1 MMSPEFIPRRARAYK
16 VAESLKDEVER
27 QIATLLSDGFI
38 RHSSSPQ
45 ANPIVC
51 VLKKTKVTQNTNS
64 NVCENEVAIKPE
76 VRLAIDYR
84 YFNSSTQSFPFPVQD
99 QQTALD
105 AISRF
110 NVISVFDVR
119 ASYWQTPI
127 KREHQWLSAFICH
140 SGLYEW

>member
-1 MMSPEFIPRRARAYK
+1 M
-16 VAESLKDEVER
+16 
-27 QIATLLSDGFI
+27 LLSDGFI

-45 ANPIVC
+45 ASPIVC
-51 VLKKTKVTQNTNS
+51 VLKKTKVTQNTNPNLS
-64 NVCENEVAIKPE
+64 ETEVSIKPE

-84 YFNSSTQSFPFPVQD
+84 YLNSSTQSFPFSVPD
-99 QQTALD
+99 QQTVLD

-127 KREHQWLSAFICH
+127 KREYQWLSGFICH
-140 SGLYEW
+140 SGLYEWCRTPYGMKNSGSTFLAAIQIILQP